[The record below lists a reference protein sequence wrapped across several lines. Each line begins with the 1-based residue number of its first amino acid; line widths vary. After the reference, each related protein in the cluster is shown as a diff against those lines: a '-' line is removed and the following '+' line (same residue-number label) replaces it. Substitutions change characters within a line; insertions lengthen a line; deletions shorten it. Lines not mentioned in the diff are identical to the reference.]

1 MVRQAGIRMTI
12 GKTVVEIATDLAA
25 AIVGAA
31 KANSANAED
40 TPEGLATLKPN
51 LMGIGGLRTYVGG
64 GIPSLRQ
71 LLLEL
76 RRDPMPISQY
86 PLGITIFTV
95 HWSKDGGSYET
106 RRINSV
112 VAVAKARQLE
122 ASGYRVRITDRRDRQ
137 FAPCE
142 FGELLY

>member
-1 MVRQAGIRMTI
+1 
-12 GKTVVEIATDLAA
+12 
-25 AIVGAA
+25 
-31 KANSANAED
+31 
-40 TPEGLATLKPN
+40 
-51 LMGIGGLRTYVGG
+51 
-64 GIPSLRQ
+64 
-71 LLLEL
+71 
-76 RRDPMPISQY
+76 MPISRY

-122 ASGYRVRITDRRDRQ
+122 ASGYRVRITDRRGRQ